1 MVYVL
6 TYTILIG
13 TSRREALTAHAA
25 MSELL
30 AIKLAGGS
38 NISVLDPRRTV
49 FDDRSS
55 GRSKQGRGHTN
66 WNLSPAA
73 ALML

>member
-6 TYTILIG
+6 TYTILVG
-13 TSRREALTAHAA
+13 TSRREALTAHVA

-38 NISVLDPRRTV
+38 NISVLDP
-49 FDDRSS
+49 D
-55 GRSKQGRGHTN
+55 GRSLTTEAPSDQSRVEATRTGT
-66 WNLSPAA
+66 
-73 ALML
+73 